1 LVGRRRKCAAITA
14 FLVRS
19 GLGRLRQSE
28 VVAMSRIARM
38 NSQTKSHAIA
48 ADRHE
53 ATRGV
58 MTAVV
63 LGAVLW
69 SALILALRWLVG

>member
-1 LVGRRRKCAAITA
+1 
-14 FLVRS
+14 
-19 GLGRLRQSE
+19 
-28 VVAMSRIARM
+28 M